1 MRVSTWGGKG
11 VTFKVKFT
19 EWQHFSQVFPNQ
31 RGGLKISQGMIP
43 LLQRFLGHL
52 GWLLCLWPS
61 ISVIDQN
68 SKFELWI
75 LLNAYCLCTRVKLKN
90 CKSNNHKSRTICILD
105 FLFFLVVP
113 MSTAFQPLNKNY
125 FWVHIQINSF
135 IFWTHQLLRVMLHFI
150 LLSIWNLDALKCFCD
165 FIFAFI
171 CWEKKKILFSS
182 TTYDYHFLA
191 SY

>member
-61 ISVIDQN
+61 ICDHTGWVWPYVLASETHGAEWTWTGVQSDLETTGSPGGVGGRN
-68 SKFELWI
+68 SHKPHP
-75 LLNAYCLCTRVKLKN
+75 AGDDVCCLC
-90 CKSNNHKSRTICILD
+90 
-105 FLFFLVVP
+105 
-113 MSTAFQPLNKNY
+113 
-125 FWVHIQINSF
+125 
-135 IFWTHQLLRVMLHFI
+135 
-150 LLSIWNLDALKCFCD
+150 SIWCPGPSHQSPGL
-165 FIFAFI
+165 
-171 CWEKKKILFSS
+171 WPW
-182 TTYDYHFLA
+182 A
-191 SY
+191 SVSDSVFWRRL